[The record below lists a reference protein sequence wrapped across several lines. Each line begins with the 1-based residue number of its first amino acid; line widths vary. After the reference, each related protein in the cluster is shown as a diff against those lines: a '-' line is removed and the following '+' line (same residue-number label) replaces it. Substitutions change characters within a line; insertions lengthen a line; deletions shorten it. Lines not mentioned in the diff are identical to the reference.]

1 MDLPTIDLRLERIE
15 EEMRGIANALQH
27 LTRVDERLKQHRAS
41 IDDHE
46 ERLRALEKTGSK
58 AHGSIITLERV
69 IWLVVTVGLALA
81 QIIH

>member
-1 MDLPTIDLRLERIE
+1 MDLPTIDHRLERIE

-46 ERLRALEKTGSK
+46 DRLRNLEQSGNKAKGTILAAERL
-58 AHGSIITLERV
+58 
-69 IWLVVTVGLALA
+69 IWFAVTIGLALL
-81 QIIH
+81 QIIN

>member
-1 MDLPTIDLRLERIE
+1 MDLPTIDHRLERIE

-46 ERLRALEKTGSK
+46 ERLRSLEKTGSK
-58 AHGSIITLERV
+58 AQGSIITLERV

-81 QIIH
+81 QIIQ